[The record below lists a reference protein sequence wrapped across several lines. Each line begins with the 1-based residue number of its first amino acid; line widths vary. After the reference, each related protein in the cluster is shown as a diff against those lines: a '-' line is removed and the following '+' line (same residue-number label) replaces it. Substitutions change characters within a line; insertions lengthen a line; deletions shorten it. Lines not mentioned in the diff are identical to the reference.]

1 MNRAQRRAAA
11 RRGAEYFVKH
21 GKHKG
26 EHLSAEQ
33 ALMVAQLITDTYN
46 DTQLQIMTAER
57 ITEITDWAVD
67 AILEMGDANPD
78 AEIMSLLTETEALY
92 QQKLATAGKATFD
105 DEEAADLFVQAGME
119 AFDNDGG
126 SEG

>member
-1 MNRAQRRAAA
+1 MNRAQRRAAV
-11 RRGAEYFVKH
+11 RRGAEYCVKH

-26 EHLSAEQ
+26 EHLSGEQ

-67 AILEMGDANPD
+67 AILEAGDANPD

-92 QQKLATAGKATFD
+92 QKKLATAGKTTYD
-105 DEEAADLFVQAGME
+105 DQEAADLFVQAGME